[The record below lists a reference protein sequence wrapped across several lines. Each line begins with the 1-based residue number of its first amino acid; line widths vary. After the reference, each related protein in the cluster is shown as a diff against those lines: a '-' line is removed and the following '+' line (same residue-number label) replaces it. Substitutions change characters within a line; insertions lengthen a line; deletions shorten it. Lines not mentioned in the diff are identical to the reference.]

1 MKTIFENK
9 KKLAAWIIGIV
20 AVCILLFLGVR
31 HIGAVT
37 DAISACADIVMP
49 LLIGC
54 AIAVIVNVPMGF
66 LETHL
71 WAKSKRPFL
80 VKLRRVVAFALSL
93 ILIIGIFAGII
104 VIVLPTLIDTV
115 TVIVQS
121 AMKIVERIN
130 SISKEEIEALPFGEL
145 LLKIDWSHLVDTLTG
160 WLKEQTE
167 NIANNIFGTVTSLV
181 GVIIDLFVS
190 VVFAFYLLFSKEKL
204 KKQAK
209 RIVAA
214 WLPKKIGDWIC
225 HAAAVTSEN
234 FRNFIVGQS
243 LEAVVL
249 GLLCLVGML
258 IFDFPYAAMIST
270 LVGVTAL
277 VPIIGAF
284 LGGGIGAFMILTVD
298 PIKALWFILYI
309 IILQQVEGN
318 LIYPKVM
325 GDRVKLSAMWILAA
339 VTVGGGLAGPVGILL
354 SVPILSTISVLFR
367 EATDKR
373 AQKLALDTETGD
385 ESCNGETEQTGE
397 DTNELTPEP
406 TEHSEQE
413 KKPSKDKKNKKRNKK
428 HHEENDEKAD

>member
-20 AVCILLFLGVR
+20 AVCILIFLGAR
-31 HIGAVT
+31 HIDAVA
-37 DAISACADIVMP
+37 DAFSRCAKIVMP

-71 WAKSKRPFL
+71 WVKSKRPFL
-80 VKLRRVVAFALSL
+80 IKLRRAVAFVLSL
-93 ILIIGIFAGII
+93 VLIVGIFAGII
-104 VIVLPTLIDTV
+104 IIILPTLIDTI

-145 LLKIDWSHLVDTLTG
+145 LLRIDWSHLVDTLTG
-160 WLKEQTE
+160 WLKEQSE

-181 GVIIDLFVS
+181 GVIIDLFVA
-190 VVFAFYLLFSKEKL
+190 VVFAVYLLFSKEKL

-277 VPIIGAF
+277 IPIIGAF

-339 VTVGGGLAGPVGILL
+339 VTVGGGVAGPVGILL
-354 SVPILSTISVLFR
+354 SVPILSTVSVLFR

-373 AQKLALDTETGD
+373 AQKLALDTEIGE
-385 ESCNGETEQTGE
+385 ESCERETEPTGE
-397 DTNELTPEP
+397 QVNELASEP
-406 TEHSEQE
+406 TEPSEQGE
-413 KKPSKDKKNKKRNKK
+413 KEPHRKKNKKNKRHK
-428 HHEENDEKAD
+428 EEK